1 MWRKRASLGE
11 EGAQSL
17 RVLAKRSLE
26 EHGEVFQWER
36 ASSAQRPHRPE
47 AEPSMAPALARLAQI
62 FLASRANTPGR
73 GGLRGVYQTCLG
85 ASPWLAPLGPFH
97 WA

>member
-1 MWRKRASLGE
+1 MRGKRASLGE
-11 EGAQSL
+11 EAAGSW
-17 RVLAKRSLE
+17 RVLPNPPLE
-26 EHGEVFQWER
+26 AAGDVFQWER
-36 ASSAQRPHRPE
+36 ASSAQRTQRPE